1 MKKTVL
7 FALLGILTILF
18 LLFLVRLLSPKEIDD
33 VSPEIPCEEEYLEK
47 SDILWIIPKF
57 NNKSISENKTWCNYI
72 LSLNKTLGLHGV
84 THEFEEFNSNRNQTY
99 LEEGIKIFEDCF
111 GFKPEMFKPPQLK
124 ISNKNKE
131 LIKNNNLKLKGEIN
145 QIIHKVYHCG
155 YTENFKNRFI
165 DFL

>member
-99 LEEGIKIFEDCF
+99 LEEGIKIFEECF
-111 GFKPEMFKPPQLK
+111 GFKPEMFKLPQLE

-131 LIKNNNLKLKGEIN
+131 LIKNNNLKLKGEVN

-155 YTENFKNRFI
+155 NTEKFSNKFI
-165 DFL
+165 DFF